1 MARAVLTKAVDAADR
16 AGAGLIVRLRVLA
29 LLVAAL
35 LAACGSSR
43 TLIKVEPEIRHRIV
57 LDALGQVGR
66 PYRYGGATPEAGF
79 DCSGLIQYIFAQSGI
94 RIPRTTLEQRAI
106 GIEIDEDDIL
116 PGDLLFYRFGS
127 GRVDHVALYLGDGE
141 AIHAPASGRS
151 IIVAGVD
158 MKYWR
163 QRFVEAVRIVE

>member
-1 MARAVLTKAVDAADR
+1 MTG
-16 AGAGLIVRLRVLA
+16 GACGRIRGILGALILSL
-29 LLVAAL
+29 L
-35 LAACGSSR
+35 LAGCGSSR
-43 TLIKVEPEIRHRIV
+43 TLIQVEPEIRHRIV

-66 PYRYGGATPEAGF
+66 PYRYGGATPEGF

-106 GIEIDEDDIL
+106 GIEIDEDDTL

-151 IIVAGVD
+151 IIVASVD
-158 MKYWR
+158 LKYWR
-163 QRFVEAVRIVE
+163 KHFVEAVRIVE

>member
-1 MARAVLTKAVDAADR
+1 MQRAWIAILMALSIGTGL
-16 AGAGLIVRLRVLA
+16 AG
-29 LLVAAL
+29 
-35 LAACGSSR
+35 CGSGR

-66 PYRYGGATPEAGF
+66 PYRYGGATPDGF

-106 GIEIDEDDIL
+106 GVEIDEDDIL

-127 GRVDHVALYLGDGE
+127 GRVDHVALYLGDGQ

-151 IIVAGVD
+151 IIVASVD
-158 MKYWR
+158 LKYWR

>member
-1 MARAVLTKAVDAADR
+1 MKLRAVV
-16 AGAGLIVRLRVLA
+16 LI
-29 LLVAAL
+29 VAAL
-35 LAACGSSR
+35 LAACGSTR
-43 TLIKVEPEIRHRIV
+43 TLIKVEPEVRHRIV

-66 PYRYGGATPEAGF
+66 PYRYGGASPDSGF

-106 GIEIDEDDIL
+106 GVEIDEDDIL

-127 GRVDHVALYLGDGE
+127 GKVDHVALYLGDGQ

-151 IIVAGVD
+151 IIVASVD
-158 MKYWR
+158 LKYWR